1 MTRVPPT
8 STSSELAQAVARRS
22 YGKLIAFLAA
32 RSGDVAGAEDA
43 LADAF
48 AAALADWPERGV
60 PNNPEG
66 WLLTTARRRQIDA
79 ARRAIHRGKVAD
91 DVALHLE
98 ELAMASTQQH
108 AIPDERLRLMFAC
121 AHPGLDSAVR
131 APLILQTVLGFDAAA
146 IASAFLV
153 SPAAMSQRLVRA
165 KAKIRQAGVPFR
177 LPEREELAE
186 RLDAVLEAVYA
197 VFAEGWSDPDGA
209 EAKRRN
215 LASEGIWLGR
225 LLASLMPD
233 EAEALGLL
241 ALMLHAEA
249 RRVARRSPAGDYVPL
264 IEQDTGL
271 WDRQLIDEAEA
282 LLRRAATLG
291 RIGRYQ
297 LEAAL
302 QSAHAVRRAGGK
314 ADWPAIVQLYDAL
327 VALTASPVAAINRA
341 VALARMQGTKA
352 GLAALDVVADD
363 ARLVEYQ
370 PYWAARAEL
379 LAQAKQMDEARKA
392 YSRAIGL
399 ENDPTIRRYLQGRLA
414 QMDLN

>member
-1 MTRVPPT
+1 VTRVPPT
-8 STSSELAQAVARRS
+8 STPSELAQAVARRS

-48 AAALADWPERGV
+48 TAALADWPVRGV
-60 PNNPEG
+60 PNNPEA

-91 DVALHLE
+91 DVALQLE
-98 ELAMASTQQH
+98 ELAMASAQQH

-121 AHPGLDSAVR
+121 AHPALDSAVR

-249 RRVARRSPAGDYVPL
+249 RRVARRSPVGDYVPL
-264 IEQDTGL
+264 VEQDTGL
-271 WDRQLIDEAEA
+271 WDKQLIDEAEA

-341 VALARMQGTKA
+341 VALARMQGAEA
-352 GLAALDVVADD
+352 GLAALDLVADD
-363 ARLVEYQ
+363 ARLAEYQ

-379 LAQAKQMDEARKA
+379 LAQAKRMDDARKA